1 MKKVLIALALTGF
14 FVASCG
20 GDKKPAQDTTTTT
33 TQETTP
39 AETTPEPAKPA
50 IPADIETLLDKHTCL
65 TCHKMDEKLVGP
77 AYTEVAMR
85 NYSDEAIVEL
95 IYNPKPDNWE
105 GYPPMIGLKDVPKE
119 DAMKIAG
126 WINSLND

>member
-20 GDKKPAQDTTTTT
+20 GDKKPAQNTTTTT

-39 AETTPEPAKPA
+39 VEPTPEPVTA
-50 IPADIETLLDKHTCL
+50 IPADIEVLLEKHTCL
-65 TCHKMDEKLVGP
+65 TCHKTDEKLIGP
-77 AYTEVAMR
+77 AYKEVAMR
-85 NYSDEAIVEL
+85 NYADEAIVNL
-95 IYNPKPDNWE
+95 IYNPKPDNWP
-105 GYPPMIGLKDVPKE
+105 GYPPMIGLKDVPKD

-126 WINSLND
+126 WINCLND